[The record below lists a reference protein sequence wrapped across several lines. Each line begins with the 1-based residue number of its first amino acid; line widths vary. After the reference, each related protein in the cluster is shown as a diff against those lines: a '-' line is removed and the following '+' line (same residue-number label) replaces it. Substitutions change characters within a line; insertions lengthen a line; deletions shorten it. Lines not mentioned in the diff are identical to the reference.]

1 MNRHNANV
9 RILIVE
15 DEPDVAEGI
24 DVALRRAGYKTEIAT
39 DGQEGYEMAM
49 MNSYGAILLD
59 VMLPHMDGKTVC
71 RSLRDAGIS
80 TPVIM
85 VTARDA
91 LEDRV
96 GGLDI
101 GADDYIVKPFAIDEL
116 LARIRAVT
124 RREAANRSSMINVGP
139 LEIDT
144 GAQSAK
150 VGGKTVQL
158 TQREFTLLEA
168 LARNAGRVLT
178 RDAIL
183 SRVWNTDEAL
193 PNTVNFHMKSLRRKV
208 DPDGRLIHTVHGFGY
223 VMRWEGD

>member
-1 MNRHNANV
+1 M

-15 DEPDVAEGI
+15 DEPDIADGI
-24 DVALRRAGYKTEIAT
+24 DIALGRAGYKTEIAR
-39 DGQEGYEMAM
+39 DGREGYEMGM
-49 MNSYGAILLD
+49 MNSYGVILLD
-59 VMLPHMDGKTVC
+59 VMLPIMDGRSVC
-71 RSLRDAGIS
+71 RQLREAGVS
-80 TPVIM
+80 TPIIM

-91 LEDRV
+91 VEDRV

-101 GADDYIVKPFAIDEL
+101 GADDYIVKPFAVDEL

-124 RREAANRSSMINVGP
+124 RRESAMRSATLHVGP
-139 LEIDT
+139 LELDA
-144 GAQSAK
+144 GAQSVK
-150 VGGKTVQL
+150 VDGREVQL

-208 DPDGRLIHTVHGFGY
+208 DPNGKLIHTVHGFGY